1 MTLELSDAELATAA
15 TAGRPMAYQE
25 GERAQKMENPTLHG
39 PLEANASD
47 SLFWRRSWRRLAGRK
62 GRPETTGPEVA
73 APRGSQIAAI
83 EGGGRYAR
91 TTRLV
96 CRSATPRL

>member
-39 PLEANASD
+39 PLEANAKRFAVLAEKLEASPEERAG
-47 SLFWRRSWRRLAGRK
+47 LRPPALKLRRPG
-62 GRPETTGPEVA
+62 A
-73 APRGSQIAAI
+73 ARSPR
-83 EGGGRYAR
+83 
-91 TTRLV
+91 
-96 CRSATPRL
+96 